1 MVSFLLVRAKH
12 LHDVGCQVMFRHQA
26 GRRARSKQ
34 QPRRRRVCQVGGK
47 YLGKISI
54 PTKIDSVFG
63 AVREL
68 QRQGAKLLP
77 HRERPCEYLVIQL
90 DQVELPLFDVQQGE
104 RRCCQRCASFG
115 VFRKSYEQN
124 ARRLGVARRRLF
136 CMELDR
142 TFGSS

>member
-1 MVSFLLVRAKH
+1 MMLAVKSCFGTKLAAEQEASNNHVVDA
-12 LHDVGCQVMFRHQA
+12 F
-26 GRRARSKQ
+26 ARL
-34 QPRRRRVCQVGGK
+34 GGK